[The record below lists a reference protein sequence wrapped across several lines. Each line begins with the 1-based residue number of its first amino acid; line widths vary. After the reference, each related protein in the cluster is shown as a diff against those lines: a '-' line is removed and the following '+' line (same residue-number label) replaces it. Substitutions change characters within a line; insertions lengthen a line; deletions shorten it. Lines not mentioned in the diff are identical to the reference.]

1 MHLKHTLKP
10 YGVHVVKLKELGEGT
25 SEDWQNGNV
34 NPGVTIANR
43 MGRGAGYGFARRGD
57 AGYGDIRRFGGVYQ
71 RRLAGFKRSAAD
83 DTTKHY
89 YTYTKMRYYRP
100 TNPRTELQQA
110 GRNKFADAVAAWNL
124 LTTVEKSV
132 YNERGKKNN
141 RIGRNIFISEYMASD
156 T

>member
-1 MHLKHTLKP
+1 M
-10 YGVHVVKLKELGEGT
+10 GCGRHVVKLKELGEGT
-25 SEDWQNGNV
+25 REDWNNGNV
-34 NPGVTIANR
+34 VPGAAIANR
-43 MGRGAGYGFARRGD
+43 MGPGAGFGFARRGD
-57 AGYGDIRRFGGVYQ
+57 GKYGDNRRFGGVYQ

-83 DTTKHY
+83 NPKKHY

-110 GRNKFADAVAAWNL
+110 GRNKFAEAVAAWSA